1 MEDRQL
7 KRMLQGQSALAKKV
21 FAAVPVDEPWKF
33 DKIHRVLHE
42 MGKTSAHITAVHACL
57 GQLKDAGIIREPE
70 RYYYQRPALPVGIK
84 VAAKRNP
91 DAVKEKAPTAP
102 PTPFKGQDIFPPE
115 PIAPQPPVE
124 QPVKVTVVSP
134 TLEIHQTPLQESISM
149 GKIVSKPAAP
159 KTPLELVMEITTD
172 VTALQA
178 EMNDRFGKLIA
189 RIEGVALLVQAET
202 EQNGEAAKK
211 FKQMQ
216 ELLK

>member
-1 MEDRQL
+1 
-7 KRMLQGQSALAKKV
+7 
-21 FAAVPVDEPWKF
+21 
-33 DKIHRVLHE
+33 
-42 MGKTSAHITAVHACL
+42 
-57 GQLKDAGIIREPE
+57 
-70 RYYYQRPALPVGIK
+70 VGIK

-91 DAVKEKAPTAP
+91 DAVKEKPPAPVAAP
-102 PTPFKGQDIFPPE
+102 ELPFQGVDKFPLPG
-115 PIAPQPPVE
+115 PS
-124 QPVKVTVVSP
+124 VKVTQITP
-134 TLEIHQTPLQESISM
+134 TLEVHQTPLQESIGM
-149 GKIVSKPAAP
+149 AKLVSKPAAP

>member
-1 MEDRQL
+1 MEDRQT
-7 KRMLQGQSALAKKV
+7 KRLLQGQSSLAKKV

-91 DAVKEKAPTAP
+91 DAVKEKAPAVVL
-102 PTPFKGQDIFPPE
+102 PTPFKGQDIFPPAE
-115 PIAPQPPVE
+115 PA
-124 QPVKVTVVSP
+124 VKVTVVSP
-134 TLEIHQTPLQESISM
+134 TLEIHQTPLQEEIGM
-149 GKIVSKPAAP
+149 AKLVSKPAAP
-159 KTPLELVMEITTD
+159 KTPLELVMEITND
-172 VTALQA
+172 VTTLQA

-189 RIEGVALLVQAET
+189 RVEGVALLVQAET
-202 EQNGEAAKK
+202 EKNAQAADKL
-211 FKQMQ
+211 KQLQ
-216 ELLK
+216 DLLK